1 MSVRL
6 SVLLPPPLAARGTSY
21 TCGQI
26 VRGMAGADF
35 SITVVTPR
43 ARPYSIE
50 PAETIQ
56 VLPRWARSFPYPWLR
71 PFARNAV
78 EAAFLDHATAPA
90 PEQRAAYIW
99 ADASL
104 GTLRH
109 LRQGDVPS
117 FREMIN
123 GPRGAAKGILDA
135 AYRDLGAKPS
145 HGISDASVTE
155 EDEALALVDY
165 VFCPNAMVTAAVQ
178 RRGVSSDKIVE
189 ASYGWDPVRF
199 KGTRKA
205 LAPINGLTAVFVG
218 TLSVRKGVHLLLRY
232 WSRSHIRG
240 RLVLAGAMEPI
251 IREMCASEL
260 ARDDVVV
267 LDYVDDVG
275 ALFRSADVFVFP
287 TLEEGGPQVT
297 YEACGCRLPVIT
309 TPMGAGRIARHGC
322 EGFVLDAYDEAGW
335 IEALEMMAGD
345 PDGREAMAR
354 SAAAHAEAFQW
365 HKVALRRREQIE
377 ALLNPGD
384 LSGGID
390 PPGIWREADAA

>member
-1 MSVRL
+1 
-6 SVLLPPPLAARGTSY
+6 
-21 TCGQI
+21 
-26 VRGMAGADF
+26 
-35 SITVVTPR
+35 
-43 ARPYSIE
+43 
-50 PAETIQ
+50 
-56 VLPRWARSFPYPWLR
+56 
-71 PFARNAV
+71 
-78 EAAFLDHATAPA
+78 
-90 PEQRAAYIW
+90 
-99 ADASL
+99 
-104 GTLRH
+104 
-109 LRQGDVPS
+109 
-117 FREMIN
+117 MIN

-189 ASYGWDPVRF
+189 ASYGWDPARF
-199 KGTRKA
+199 KGTGKA
-205 LAPINGLTAVFVG
+205 LAPINGLTALFVG
-218 TLSVRKGVHLLLRY
+218 SLSVRKGVHLLLRY
-232 WSRSHIRG
+232 WSCSRIRG
-240 RLVLAGAMEPI
+240 RLILAGAMEPI

-335 IEALEMMAGD
+335 IEALAMMAGD

-377 ALLNPGD
+377 ALVNPGG